1 MQPIAG
7 LVRADGRAARRT
19 MVLDTLF
26 LDIGARPRD
35 AHVFLCWRATFEPDV
50 FTTAVLMEA
59 RDLGAV
65 DEAVARRAA

>member
-1 MQPIAG
+1 
-7 LVRADGRAARRT
+7 